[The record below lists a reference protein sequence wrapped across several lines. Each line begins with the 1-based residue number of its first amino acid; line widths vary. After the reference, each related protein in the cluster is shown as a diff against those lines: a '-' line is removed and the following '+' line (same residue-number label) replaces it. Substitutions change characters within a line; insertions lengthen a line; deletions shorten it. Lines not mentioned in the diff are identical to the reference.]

1 MFIFSISHWSF
12 LNGFFYILGG
22 FKLKN
27 RYLSLSN
34 SLFHSKSSYYLTP
47 IQLFYFL
54 SSQCAYFTFFV
65 SQHILLV
72 KIFRQV
78 KWIEFG
84 EIVVLKFSAVLKRIV
99 WINSKKYVGVSK
111 IELLLEFIFSPFHG
125 GLILCLIDILQNQF
139 IGNFL
144 LSQ

>member
-47 IQLFYFL
+47 TQLFGFL
-54 SSQCAYFTFFV
+54 RSQCPYFTFFV
-65 SQHILLV
+65 CQHILLV
-72 KIFRQV
+72 KIFSQV

-84 EIVVLKFSAVLKRIV
+84 QVVVLKFSAVLKWVVR
-99 WINSKKYVGVSK
+99 INSKKYVCVSK
-111 IELLLEFIFSPFHG
+111 IELLLEFIFSPFHRR
-125 GLILCLIDILQNQF
+125 LILCLIDILQN
-139 IGNFL
+139 
-144 LSQ
+144 